1 MTSGVKKKKSF
12 EGEIPPE
19 TFVDYGRNYSLV
31 PLCRRFELEGRTASG
46 LYESFRKS
54 GSPSILL
61 ESGERGDSSGRYSFI
76 ATEPERI
83 FSVSAACLE
92 ERDLSGQVL
101 FKGRARDFERRIE
114 EYVGTRQCP
123 LYRDLPPFP
132 GGVAGFLGYG
142 MIENWE
148 NLFHSEGSRKLRP
161 SPFPDAVMMG
171 FPGVI
176 AVDHVEEKIL
186 AIQNVRIPNGSDEKT
201 RRRLYERA
209 CRVLEEQ
216 ADVIEGCVRK
226 APDVPEAACYVGNIR
241 SNMSREDFLSMVQM
255 GKEHIKAGDV
265 SQVVL
270 SQRFTAET
278 DVTPLAVYRSL
289 KRVNPSPYMFFLD
302 LGRFC
307 LIGSSP
313 EVLVRLSGD
322 VITTRPLAGTRK
334 RGADADE
341 DAAFAQELLADEKER
356 AEHLMLVDLARN
368 DVGKVSET
376 GTVKVT
382 ELMEVERYSQVMHI
396 VSNVTGK
403 RADGAGPLEILRAAF
418 PAGTV
423 SGAPKIRAMEIIEDL
438 ESEPRGPY
446 AGAVGYIGFGGAMD
460 TCITIR
466 TFLHEDD
473 RVHVQAGAGIV
484 YDSVPEREYEET
496 KSKARA
502 LLRALEN
509 ACEKRGERACCF

>member
-1 MTSGVKKKKSF
+1 MTSRVKKKRL
-12 EGEIPPE
+12 EGDITLE
-19 TFVDYGRNYSLV
+19 TFIDYGRNYPIV
-31 PLCRRFELEGRTASG
+31 PLCRRFDLEGRTALG

-61 ESGERGDSSGRYSFI
+61 ESGERGDSSGRYSFM

-83 FSVSAACLE
+83 FSVSARCFE
-92 ERDLSGQVL
+92 EMDLSGQVL
-101 FKGRARDFERRIE
+101 YEGSSGDFERRIE
-114 EYVGTRQCP
+114 EYVGTRHCP
-123 LYRDLPPFP
+123 LYGELPPFP

-142 MIENWE
+142 MVENWE
-148 NLFHSEGSRKLRP
+148 NLFHSEGSRRLRP

-171 FPGVI
+171 FFGVI
-176 AVDHVEEKIL
+176 VIDHVEDKIL
-186 AIQNVRIPNGSDEKT
+186 AVQNVRIPGGSNEKALCG
-201 RRRLYERA
+201 LYERTQE
-209 CRVLEEQ
+209 VLKKQ
-216 ADVIEGCVRK
+216 AALIEGCPRV
-226 APDVPEAACYVGNIR
+226 APDAAERACYVGNIR

-255 GKEHIKAGDV
+255 GKEHIKAGEV

-289 KRVNPSPYMFFLD
+289 KRANPSPYMFFLD

-334 RGADADE
+334 RGADARE
-341 DAAFAQELLADEKER
+341 DTAFARELLADEKER

-403 RADGAGPLEILRAAF
+403 RAEGAGCLDILRAAF

-438 ESEPRGPY
+438 EPEPRGPY
-446 AGAVGYIGFGGAMD
+446 AGAVGYIGFGGGMD

-466 TFLHEDD
+466 TFIHEGD

-484 YDSVPEREYEET
+484 YDSVPENEYEET

-502 LLRALEN
+502 LFHALED
-509 ACEKRGERACCF
+509 ACGKRGKRACSL